1 MDASLSI
8 TLLVIL
14 TVIAGIGGQVLAAWA
29 KVPSIVFLLLF
40 GIVLGRDGLGL
51 IQPGELGVGL
61 DVLVSLSVAL
71 ILFEGGLNLELRE
84 LGRVSGSLRNL
95 ITIGVGVTL
104 LGGAAAAHWLSEFP
118 WSLAFL
124 YAAIVVVTGPTVTGP
139 LLQQVKVDREV
150 SALIEGEGVLID
162 PLGAILAVVV
172 LDIILNESQTPSAV
186 LSGLG
191 LRLGTGLVIGLAGGG
206 LLGLFLRR
214 VTFLS
219 EELKNLL
226 VLAGAWGIFGLA
238 QSLRSESGLMAS
250 VTSGIV
256 LGAASIPGERLL
268 RRFKGQLTV
277 LAISVL
283 FILLSADLSI
293 ASVFALGWG
302 GLLTVL
308 AIMFLVRPVEIA
320 VCTVQSNLNW
330 RQKFFLSWIAPRG
343 IVSASVASLF
353 SLLLTE
359 RGINGGDSIKALV
372 FLTILLTVFLQ
383 GLSAKGVANL
393 LKITAEGGTGTVLV
407 GSNPLSRLVARLLQD
422 GGSAVTII
430 DTEEKAL
437 AKAQAQNIPTFL
449 TSAFDAE
456 ALDEAGMA
464 EVSTVLVTTSNSDVN
479 QAIAQRIVEEFNPPK
494 TFVASPKSSGT
505 SESLNPK
512 IQLAF
517 DPALSIKNWNQ
528 YLLQGEVQLGE
539 TELLAED
546 FERQKAHLNGFVRRR
561 EMMPLFLERGG
572 KRRLFTREDGWKVGD
587 RILYL
592 FYTPRPEDEAEQAD
606 EGSKKKR
613 KKLVLTALPQVD
625 TVPDEKPEEP
635 ELSEAS
641 DAKPLGKQLLDKLPV
656 IKKVASKVEAVV
668 EEATESL
675 TEGQAEQQAED
686 KAEDQLDSKVES
698 QTGSPVE
705 QLDSPISEDEPAS
718 RAVEQVEDNMGD
730 DAQTAVAD
738 SSDHSRAEA
747 VAEQA
752 ANRKRDSEAIA
763 PTPAP
768 RPATD
773 LSATDLEDDD
783 DEESQLAE
791 SPDSDPTVPREGAL
805 KPPAPD
811 AKAAAA
817 EGPVTKPPAKKKALA
832 ETATEPKA
840 VPPLQTDD
848 ADKSVS
854 AK

>member
-14 TVIAGIGGQVLAAWA
+14 TVIAGIGGQVLAAWV

-51 IQPGELGVGL
+51 IQPGQLGVGL

-104 LGGAAAAHWLSEFP
+104 LGGATAAHLLSEFP

-124 YAAIVVVTGPTVTGP
+124 YAAIVVVTGPTVTVP

-172 LDIILNESQTPSAV
+172 LDIILNEAPTPGAI

-206 LLGLFLRR
+206 LLGLFLKR

-256 LGAASIPGERLL
+256 LGASSIPGERLL

-283 FILLSADLSI
+283 FILLAADLSI

-302 GLLTVL
+302 GLFTVL
-308 AIMFLVRPVEIA
+308 ALMFLVRPVEIIL
-320 VCTVQSNLNW
+320 CTLQSDLNW

-353 SLLLTE
+353 SLLLTD

-383 GLSAKGVANL
+383 GLSAKSVANL
-393 LKITAEGGTGTVLV
+393 LKITADGGTGTVLV

-494 TFVASPKSSGT
+494 TLVASPNASGT

-517 DPALSIKNWNQ
+517 DPELSIKTWNQ
-528 YLLQGEVQLGE
+528 YLSQGEVQLGE
-539 TELLAED
+539 TELQAEA
-546 FERQKAHLNGFVRRR
+546 FERQKVHLQGFIRRQ

-572 KRRLFTREDGWKVGD
+572 KRQLFIREDGWKVGD
-587 RILYL
+587 RLLYL
-592 FYTPRPEDEAEQAD
+592 FYSPKPETESDDPAVPTKQQ
-606 EGSKKKR
+606 R
-613 KKLVLTALPQVD
+613 KKLVVTSLSQVD
-625 TVPDEKPEEP
+625 NIPAAEP
-635 ELSEAS
+635 AVSEAEI
-641 DAKPLGKQLLDKLPV
+641 DAASKPLGKQLLEKLPPV
-656 IKKVASKVEAVV
+656 IQKVAIGASEDDPGVEASELVEA
-668 EEATESL
+668 EEASAADEGLVTGVELSPVDLVAESGTVAAEVETPTAVESPIPL
-675 TEGQAEQQAED
+675 SEAEALEPVADASVDAGPIEAQLEGQ
-686 KAEDQLDSKVES
+686 
-698 QTGSPVE
+698 
-705 QLDSPISEDEPAS
+705 
-718 RAVEQVEDNMGD
+718 
-730 DAQTAVAD
+730 
-738 SSDHSRAEA
+738 
-747 VAEQA
+747 
-752 ANRKRDSEAIA
+752 DSE
-763 PTPAP
+763 
-768 RPATD
+768 
-773 LSATDLEDDD
+773 LDDD
-783 DEESQLAE
+783 DEAEAQLAE
-791 SPDSDPTVPREGAL
+791 SPDRDLKAPPEGAL
-805 KPPAPD
+805 KPPA
-811 AKAAAA
+811 AAVKLNAPLADAA
-817 EGPVTKPPAKKKALA
+817 EA
-832 ETATEPKA
+832 
-840 VPPLQTDD
+840 QTDNPE
-848 ADKSVS
+848 SS
-854 AK
+854 AKDAPVLPTGAERTDELKNIEEV

>member
-14 TVIAGIGGQVLAAWA
+14 TVIAGIGGQVLAAWV

-51 IQPGELGVGL
+51 IQPGQLGVGL

-104 LGGAAAAHWLSEFP
+104 LGGATAAHWLSEFP

-124 YAAIVVVTGPTVTGP
+124 YAAIVVVTGPTVTVP

-172 LDIILNESQTPSAV
+172 LDIILNEAPTPGAI

-206 LLGLFLRR
+206 LLGFFLKR

-256 LGAASIPGERLL
+256 LGASSIPGERLL

-283 FILLSADLSI
+283 FILLAADLSI

-308 AIMFLVRPVEIA
+308 ALMFIVRPIEII
-320 VCTVQSNLNW
+320 VCTIQSDLNW

-353 SLLLTE
+353 SLLLTA

-383 GLSAKGVANL
+383 GLSAKSVANL

-464 EVSTVLVTTSNSDVN
+464 EVATVLVATSNSDVN

-494 TFVASPKSSGT
+494 TLVASPNASGT

-517 DPALSIKNWNQ
+517 DPELSVKNWNK
-528 YLLQGEVQLGE
+528 YLTEGAVQLGE
-539 TELLAED
+539 TELFEED
-546 FERQKAHLNGFVRRR
+546 FERQKDHLNGFMRRR
-561 EMMPLFLERGG
+561 EMMPLFLERQG
-572 KRRLFTREDGWKVGD
+572 KRRLFTLEESWKVGD
-587 RILYL
+587 RLLYL
-592 FYTPRPEDEAEQAD
+592 FYSPISEEDAEIAD
-606 EGSKKKR
+606 ETVKKKR
-613 KKLVLTALPQVD
+613 KKLVLTSLAQVD
-625 TVPDEKPEEP
+625 NIPDEPEPLPEP
-635 ELSEAS
+635 AGEAPV
-641 DAKPLGKQLLDKLPV
+641 KPLGQQLLEKLPV
-656 IKKVASKVEAVV
+656 IKKVAA
-668 EEATESL
+668 
-675 TEGQAEQQAED
+675 G
-686 KAEDQLDSKVES
+686 
-698 QTGSPVE
+698 GS
-705 QLDSPISEDEPAS
+705 I
-718 RAVEQVEDNMGD
+718 
-730 DAQTAVAD
+730 DAPLAD
-738 SSDHSRAEA
+738 SEPEVGIEAESAQADDSDCSDEIPVPEVSEA
-747 VAEQA
+747 VAPVDPEFSDSAAITSAEAEPAVISKPPIEQVSMA
-752 ANRKRDSEAIA
+752 AVAEAAVVAEDISQPVASSGIA
-763 PTPAP
+763 P
-768 RPATD
+768 
-773 LSATDLEDDD
+773 LSNSDVLELEDD
-783 DEESQLAE
+783 EEAEAQLAE
-791 SPDSDPTVPREGAL
+791 SPDRDLTVPPEGAL
-805 KPPAPD
+805 KPPTPEV
-811 AKAAAA
+811 KVAADVPAA
-817 EGPVTKPPAKKKALA
+817 ESPTLVA
-832 ETATEPKA
+832 EPSNESSTTEPKS
-840 VPPLQTDD
+840 PPLQGDGMNE
-848 ADKSVS
+848 S
-854 AK
+854 A

>member
-14 TVIAGIGGQVLAAWA
+14 TVIAGIGGQVLAAWV

-40 GIVLGRDGLGL
+40 GIVLGRDGLGWIL
-51 IQPGELGVGL
+51 PGQLGVGL

-104 LGGAAAAHWLSEFP
+104 LGGATAAHWLSEFP
-118 WSLAFL
+118 WPLAFL
-124 YAAIVVVTGPTVTGP
+124 YAAIVVVTGPTVTVP

-172 LDIILNESQTPSAV
+172 LDIILNEAPTPGAI

-206 LLGLFLRR
+206 LLGFFLKR

-256 LGAASIPGERLL
+256 LGASSIPGERLL

-283 FILLSADLSI
+283 FILLAADLSI

-308 AIMFLVRPVEIA
+308 ALMFIVRPIEI
-320 VCTVQSNLNW
+320 VLCTIQSGLNW

-353 SLLLTE
+353 SLLLTA

-383 GLSAKGVANL
+383 GLSAKSVANL
-393 LKITAEGGTGTVLV
+393 LKITADGGTGTVLV
-407 GSNPLSRLVARLLQD
+407 GSNPLSRLVARLIQD

-430 DTEEKAL
+430 DTEEQAL
-437 AKAQAQNIPTFL
+437 SKAQAQNIPTFL

-464 EVSTVLVTTSNSDVN
+464 EVSTVLVATSNSDVN

-494 TFVASPKSSGT
+494 TLVASPNASGT

-517 DPALSIKNWNQ
+517 DPELSVKNWNK
-528 YLLQGEVQLGE
+528 YLTEGAVQLGE
-539 TELLAED
+539 TLLQDED
-546 FERQKAHLNGFVRRR
+546 FERQKAHLNGFMRRR
-561 EMMPLFLERGG
+561 EMMPLFLERDGN
-572 KRRLFTREDGWKVGD
+572 RRLFTREDSWKVGD
-587 RILYL
+587 RLLYL
-592 FYTPRPEDEAEQAD
+592 FHSPISEEDAELAD
-606 EGSKKKR
+606 ETVKKKR
-613 KKLVLTALPQVD
+613 KKLVLTFLPQVD
-625 TVPDEKPEEP
+625 NIPDEPEP
-635 ELSEAS
+635 EAADEAS
-641 DAKPLGKQLLDKLPV
+641 AKPLGQQLLEKLPV
-656 IKKVASKVEAVV
+656 IKKVAAGGSADAPLADDSEPELDIAIAADSAQVDDSERSDAMPVPEVSEAV
-668 EEATESL
+668 A
-675 TEGQAEQQAED
+675 
-686 KAEDQLDSKVES
+686 
-698 QTGSPVE
+698 PVE
-705 QLDSPISEDEPAS
+705 PELPNSAAISTIEEEPAAVS
-718 RAVEQVEDNMGD
+718 DSSVEQV
-730 DAQTAVAD
+730 
-738 SSDHSRAEA
+738 SRGEL
-747 VAEQA
+747 
-752 ANRKRDSEAIA
+752 SEAAVVAKELSQQATSSGMA
-763 PTPAP
+763 P
-768 RPATD
+768 
-773 LSATDLEDDD
+773 LSKSDVLEPED
-783 DEESQLAE
+783 DEEAEAQLAE
-791 SPDSDPTVPREGAL
+791 SSDRDLTVPPPGAL
-805 KPPAPD
+805 KPPTPEVKVAV
-811 AKAAAA
+811 A
-817 EGPVTKPPAKKKALA
+817 EEVSMAEPP
-832 ETATEPKA
+832 TPATETSIEPA
-840 VPPLQTDD
+840 ASEAESPPWPGDGG
-848 ADKSVS
+848 SES
-854 AK
+854 AFNKNA